1 MTENLAH
8 PQFSKGLSG
17 YKVEEVDSYIDKVL
31 DTIKDLK
38 DQNEVLEEKI
48 GVLAES
54 LQKYR
59 EDEDSLRE
67 ALLGAQKMGDS
78 IVKNANN
85 KAEITM
91 REASVKAAHIVEE
104 ARKKVEDEK
113 DEQEAGR
120 ILDNLLARQD
130 EALQLAAAVQTQ
142 LAQAETAAQDVRRSE
157 DDVADVRNRMERLR
171 EEQRALNGPAREVLE
186 SQTTALRQLR
196 ALSSTLATEQER
208 LAELEGRLISE
219 TPARSIK
226 NLPLLL
232 LGAALF
238 LAGAG
243 TLLAAW
249 RLGVTSLPLT
259 QGLEMPVN
267 LWSGYL
273 ILFCGVGFLAAGLPH
288 DGPERRRRKNEF
300 AHLQS
305 RRDACAAHVAE
316 LKEQARA
323 DAIANG
329 IRKEN
334 PNANIVYIKGDQFTN
349 ELIAAIQNG
358 KNIEF
363 RSKYREADLFLIDDV
378 QFIAGKESTQEE
390 FFHTFN
396 KLYEEHKQ
404 IVMTSDRKPSDML
417 TLEDRL
423 KTRFEWGLLAD
434 IQPPDYETRMAIL
447 KNKAKNLGLNLS
459 DDVCNY
465 IAINVTNNVRQIE
478 GTVKKILAYRDLNNM
493 PLDLPNISRA
503 IDDMFK
509 SEGNALP
516 TPSLIISQ
524 VCKFYS
530 IDEVL
535 LRGTQKNKGTAEA
548 RQIAMYLIRK
558 LTNLSL
564 PDIGK
569 EFARDHS
576 TVLYAIRKVEVALKN
591 GDTTMQNNIRD
602 ITANINSCL

>member
-1 MTENLAH
+1 MYSSAYVWAKIISYIEEQLGAVVVSAAFDDAEVVELNDQHLIIYSASDFRRDLIQRRYTGYIQDALKDIFNSDARLMVFGDEELNTFRSRGKQITSMDFN
-8 PQFSKGLSG
+8 PQFTFDNFVVGPS
-17 YKVEEVDSYIDKVL
+17 
-31 DTIKDLK
+31 
-38 DQNEVLEEKI
+38 N
-48 GVLAES
+48 
-54 LQKYR
+54 R
-59 EDEDSLRE
+59 F
-67 ALLGAQKMGDS
+67 
-78 IVKNANN
+78 
-85 KAEITM
+85 
-91 REASVKAAHIVEE
+91 AH
-104 ARKKVEDEK
+104 
-113 DEQEAGR
+113 
-120 ILDNLLARQD
+120 
-130 EALQLAAAVQTQ
+130 
-142 LAQAETAAQDVRRSE
+142 
-157 DDVADVRNRMERLR
+157 
-171 EEQRALNGPAREVLE
+171 
-186 SQTTALRQLR
+186 
-196 ALSSTLATEQER
+196 
-208 LAELEGRLISE
+208 
-219 TPARSIK
+219 
-226 NLPLLL
+226 
-232 LGAALF
+232 GAAIAVSKNPGSAYNPLF
-238 LAGAG
+238 IYG
-243 TLLAAW
+243 
-249 RLGVTSLPLT
+249 P
-259 QGLEMPVN
+259 P
-267 LWSGYL
+267 
-273 ILFCGVGFLAAGLPH
+273 GVG
-288 DGPERRRRKNEF
+288 KT
-300 AHLQS
+300 HL
-305 RRDACAAHVAE
+305 
-316 LKEQARA
+316 LY
-323 DAIANG
+323 AIANG
-329 IRKEN
+329 IRKDN

-349 ELIAAIQNG
+349 ELIAAIQSG

-447 KNKAKNLGLNLS
+447 KNKAKHLGLNLS

-478 GTVKKILAYRDLNNM
+478 GTVKKIMAYRDLNNM

-530 IDEVL
+530 VDEVV

-548 RQIAMYLIRK
+548 RQVAMYLIRK

-591 GDTTMQNNIRD
+591 GDSHTQNNIRD

>member
-1 MTENLAH
+1 MYSSAYVWAKVLSHMEERLGAVTVSAWFDDAEVVELNENNLILYSPSDFRREIIRRRCTDYIQDALKEVFNSDAKLMVFGDEELNTFKQKGKSISSMDFN
-8 PQFSKGLSG
+8 PQFTFDNFVVGPSNRFAHSAAIAVSK
-17 YKVEEVDSYIDKVL
+17 
-31 DTIKDLK
+31 
-38 DQNEVLEEKI
+38 
-48 GVLAES
+48 
-54 LQKYR
+54 
-59 EDEDSLRE
+59 
-67 ALLGAQKMGDS
+67 
-78 IVKNANN
+78 
-85 KAEITM
+85 
-91 REASVKAAHIVEE
+91 
-104 ARKKVEDEK
+104 
-113 DEQEAGR
+113 
-120 ILDNLLARQD
+120 
-130 EALQLAAAVQTQ
+130 
-142 LAQAETAAQDVRRSE
+142 
-157 DDVADVRNRMERLR
+157 
-171 EEQRALNGPAREVLE
+171 
-186 SQTTALRQLR
+186 
-196 ALSSTLATEQER
+196 
-208 LAELEGRLISE
+208 
-219 TPARSIK
+219 TPGQVY
-226 NLPLLL
+226 NP
-232 LGAALF
+232 LF
-238 LAGAG
+238 LYG
-243 TLLAAW
+243 
-249 RLGVTSLPLT
+249 P
-259 QGLEMPVN
+259 P
-267 LWSGYL
+267 
-273 ILFCGVGFLAAGLPH
+273 GVG
-288 DGPERRRRKNEF
+288 KT
-300 AHLQS
+300 HL
-305 RRDACAAHVAE
+305 
-316 LKEQARA
+316 LY
-323 DAIANG
+323 AIANG